1 LFSNFSLVFVSVS
14 SEAAF
19 QTMKTQFHISEL
31 LQVAILHEKHGQV
44 GQSCAD
50 NGVMMPFLA
59 TDILLDC

>member
-1 LFSNFSLVFVSVS
+1 LFSNFSLVFVSA

-31 LQVAILHEKHGQV
+31 IQVAILNSKHGQV

-50 NGVMMPFLA
+50 NGVMMLFLA
-59 TDILLDC
+59 TDVLLDC